1 MSKVEKNQISENLSE
16 VSDSIQKAVDDS
28 GREKGSVSLI
38 AVSKKKPIE
47 LIKEAIDWGQNNFGE
62 NYVKEAAEKIP
73 LARDYSSSELTF
85 HLIGHLQSNKAKL
98 AVELFDVFQT
108 VDSIRL
114 HDALANQCEKQGVQR
129 EALIQVNVS
138 GEQQKSGISPSD
150 LPQLVEQFK
159 QSQSLRLKG
168 LMMIGSFSN
177 PLGQP
182 NRKKGEFESLAY
194 LSKREA
200 DRADIEL
207 SELSMGM
214 SGDLQQAIGFGSTM
228 VRVGTAIF
236 GERS

>member
-1 MSKVEKNQISENLSE
+1 MSQLPENQISENLAQ

-47 LIKEAIDWGQNNFGE
+47 LIKEAIDWGQKHFGE

-73 LARDYSSSELTF
+73 LAREYASSNLIF

-108 VDSIRL
+108 VDSIKL
-114 HDALANQCEKQGVQR
+114 HDALANECEKQGLQR

-138 GEQQKSGISPSD
+138 REQQKSGVSPSD
-150 LPQLVEQFK
+150 LPALVEQFK
-159 QSQSLRLKG
+159 QSKALKLKG

-194 LSKREA
+194 LAKREA
-200 DRADIEL
+200 ERADIEL

-214 SGDLQQAIGFGSTM
+214 SGDLEQAIGFGSTM